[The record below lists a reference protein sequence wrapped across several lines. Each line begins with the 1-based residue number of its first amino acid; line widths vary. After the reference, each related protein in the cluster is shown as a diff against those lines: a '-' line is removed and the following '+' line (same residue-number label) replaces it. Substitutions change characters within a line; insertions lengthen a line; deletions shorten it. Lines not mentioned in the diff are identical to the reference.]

1 MHLIFSF
8 DINFIIC
15 RSKAAMDV
23 IMYLITILKDHWI
36 LTTILTL
43 TVLLYLHYIA
53 TFSGLKELGLPG
65 PTPWP
70 ILGNLGQMML
80 EKKGMHIY
88 MKHAIEKYGK
98 VFGMYFLKAPSIVIH
113 DPEIL
118 KHIFVKDFG
127 KFHDRPVS
135 IATNQLN
142 DHSGRSQGL

>member
-1 MHLIFSF
+1 
-8 DINFIIC
+8 
-15 RSKAAMDV
+15 MDV
-23 IMYLITILKDHWI
+23 IMYLTILKDHWI

-43 TVLLYLHYIA
+43 TVLLYLHYIT
-53 TFSGLKELGLPG
+53 TFSGLKKLGLPG

-70 ILGNLGQMML
+70 ILGNLVQIML

-98 VFGMYFLKAPSIVIH
+98 IFGMYFLKAPSIVIY

-118 KHIFVKDFG
+118 KQMFVKDFD

-135 IATNQLN
+135 IS
-142 DHSGRSQGL
+142 H